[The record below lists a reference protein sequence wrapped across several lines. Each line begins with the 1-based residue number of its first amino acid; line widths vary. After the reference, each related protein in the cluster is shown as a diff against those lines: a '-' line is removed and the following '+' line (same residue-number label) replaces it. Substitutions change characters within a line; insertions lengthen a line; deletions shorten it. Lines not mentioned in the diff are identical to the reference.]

1 MGGNA
6 VTETS
11 DKLQRQISMS
21 IMVSGSLGRLLLG
34 KMLQKLSS
42 GSLLWQL
49 SLGISGFLILGTF
62 RISAS
67 GKLAVRS
74 LSSQSFRMAFSVNP
88 RLSLTLLIT
97 ESPEN
102 YKHTILFLKILNFQ
116 VSIKSSDV
124 ANMQFPRKKRKHS
137 TL

>member
-74 LSSQSFRMAFSVNP
+74 LSSQSFRMAFSGNP
-88 RLSLTLLIT
+88 RLSLPLLIA

-102 YKHTILFLKILNFQ
+102 YKHIILFKDFKF
-116 VSIKSSDV
+116 SSAIKSSYV
-124 ANMQFPRKKRKHS
+124 ANTQFLRKKRKHS